1 MKRPRV
7 LILCVSLGLAA
18 LLSAGPA
25 LARPSIRT
33 ECRRI
38 TRQIDHFRDVA
49 TMAARR
55 GIEAWFNGTVD
66 HIRRLGERRVRL
78 CPEYQVPNYKAIY
91 AQWTKA
97 MIKRAAKAFI
107 SYSTFGAF

>member
-1 MKRPRV
+1 MKTPRV

-25 LARPSIRT
+25 LARPSNRT

-49 TMAARR
+49 AMAARR
-55 GIEAWFNGTVD
+55 GNETWFNGTVD

-78 CPEYQVPNYKAIY
+78 CPEYQEPNYKAIY

>member
-1 MKRPRV
+1 MYRSRV

-25 LARPSIRT
+25 LARPSNRS

-38 TRQIDHFRDVA
+38 TRQIDHFKGVA
-49 TMAARR
+49 TMAAQR
-55 GIEAWFNGTVD
+55 GNESWFNGTAD

-78 CPEYQVPNYKAIY
+78 CPEYEEPNYKAIY

-97 MIKRAAKAFI
+97 VIKRAAKAFI

>member
-1 MKRPRV
+1 MKRSRV
-7 LILCVSLGLAA
+7 LLACVSIGLTA

-25 LARPSIRT
+25 LARPSNRS

-38 TRQIDHFRDVA
+38 TRQIDHFQGVA
-49 TMAARR
+49 TMAAQR
-55 GIEAWFNGTVD
+55 GNEAWFNGTVD

-78 CPEYQVPNYKAIY
+78 CPEYQEPNYKAIY

-97 MIKRAAKAFI
+97 LIKRAAQAFI
-107 SYSTFGAF
+107 SYSTFGVF